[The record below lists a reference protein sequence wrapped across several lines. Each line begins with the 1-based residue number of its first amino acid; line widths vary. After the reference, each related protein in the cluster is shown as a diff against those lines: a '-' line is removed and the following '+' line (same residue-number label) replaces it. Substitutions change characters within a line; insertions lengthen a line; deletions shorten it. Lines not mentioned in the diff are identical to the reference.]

1 MNKVALGLIIAA
13 AVGCSASTFAATNG
27 EGQINFTGEIIDS
40 ACQVVNGLS
49 NPLNVQRG
57 DEERGFGQVFTAGI
71 NPGLHQIIRRI
82 WI

>member
-40 ACQVVNGLS
+40 ACQVVNGLRK
-49 NPLNVQRG
+49 V
-57 DEERGFGQVFTAGI
+57 
-71 NPGLHQIIRRI
+71 RI
-82 WI
+82 SRSFLPKLTR

>member
-40 ACQVVNGLS
+40 ACQVVNGLRK
-49 NPLNVQRG
+49 V
-57 DEERGFGQVFTAGI
+57 
-71 NPGLHQIIRRI
+71 RI
-82 WI
+82 SRPFLPKLTR

>member
-40 ACQVVNGLS
+40 ACQVVGNGANL
-49 NPLNVQRG
+49 L
-57 DEERGFGQVFTAGI
+57 I
-71 NPGLHQIIRRI
+71 
-82 WI
+82 